1 MLTFLLM
8 PLYVAVLDSSADY
21 GVVSVIFA
29 WVVLFNVLLAYG
41 METSFFRFFH
51 NKEHKEGV
59 VATSAI
65 SILISTVLFVI
76 LGFLLIGPLSDI
88 TNIAP
93 RYFKFIIGI
102 LALDAL
108 VIIPFAWLRANEQPT
123 KFAVIKI
130 ANVAVNMGLNIF
142 FLVLLPE
149 LVESGGSVFDF
160 LYRPDYE
167 IVYIFISML
176 VASGGTLLVM
186 LPFYLKLNFRF
197 DSGLWKKM
205 ISYGF
210 PILVSG
216 IAFAINEVSDKI
228 FLERLLPEEI
238 ALSEVG
244 AYSAVYKLAMFM
256 TLFVMAFRM
265 GIEPFFFSHAQEK
278 DAKQTYATVTEYFVI
293 FGAIILVVITVFS
306 DFLKELF
313 IDKPS
318 YWDAIVIMPIILL
331 ANLFLG
337 IYHNLSVW
345 YKVSD
350 RTRYAAYISV
360 VGAVITIILNLLL
373 IPVMGYVGSAITTLA
388 AYGSMMLLSYFY
400 GQKYYPVPY
409 NLPKIGGYLFISI
422 GISAVSFYLF
432 RSNYYIGIGLILIFF
447 ALIYFS
453 EKEALKKLLK
463 S

>member
-8 PLYVAVLDSSADY
+8 PLYVAVLDSSAEY

-51 NKEHKEGV
+51 NNKHNDRV

-65 SILISTVLFVI
+65 SLLVSTVLFVI
-76 LGFLLIGPLSDI
+76 LGFLLIGPLSDL

-108 VIIPFAWLRANEQPT
+108 VIIPFAWLRANEQPG
-123 KFAVIKI
+123 KFAYIKI
-130 ANVAVNMGLNIF
+130 ANVAVNLGLNIF
-142 FLVLLPE
+142 FLVLLPS
-149 LVESGGSVFDF
+149 LADSGGIFEI
-160 LYRPDYE
+160 LYRPDYQ

-176 VASGGTLLVM
+176 IASGGTLLVM
-186 LPFYLKLNFRF
+186 LPFYLKLKFSF

-205 ISYGF
+205 IGYGF

-238 ALSEVG
+238 ALYEVG

-265 GIEPFFFSHAQEK
+265 GIEPFFFSHSQEK

-306 DFLKELF
+306 DLLKELF
-313 IDKPS
+313 INDTS
-318 YWDAIVIMPIILL
+318 YWDAIIIMPIILL

-350 RTRYAAYISV
+350 RTRFAAYISV
-360 VGAVITIILNLLL
+360 VGAGITISLNLLL
-373 IPVMGYVGSAITTLA
+373 IPVLGYIGSAITTLA
-388 AYGSMMLLSYFY
+388 AYGSMMLLSFY
-400 GQKYYPVPY
+400 YGRKYYPVPY
-409 NLPKIGGYLFISI
+409 NLKKIGGYLLLSI

-447 ALIYFS
+447 ALIYFN
-453 EKEALKKLLK
+453 EKEKLKRLLK